1 MGRIAQTSLERKW
14 AAYKRARARFHRFRY
29 QADFYQKVGI
39 ALGFA
44 AITGLAAQIQ
54 IILPF
59 TPIPITFTTFAVLLT
74 GIALGSRWG
83 GISQTLYVGLG
94 VAGLPWFAGTSGGIE
109 VILGATGGYIIG
121 FIMAAMVV
129 GYYTE
134 TFSNELQIYHLGA
147 ILLCANFIVIYGVG
161 LPWFLGWLTVI
172 QGTPPSVMDLFAM
185 GFFPFILGDIFK
197 LVLVLPIANAIMPV
211 DTS

>member
-1 MGRIAQTSLERKW
+1 MGRIAQTSLERRST
-14 AAYKRARARFHRFRY
+14 AYKRARARFHRFRY
-29 QADFYQKVGI
+29 QADFYQKVGL

-74 GIALGSRWG
+74 GIALGARWG
-83 GISQTLYVGLG
+83 GISQTLYVGFG
-94 VAGLPWFAGTSGGIE
+94 VAGLPWFAGTRGGIE

-147 ILLCANFIVIYGVG
+147 ILLGANFIVIYGVG
-161 LPWFLGWLTVI
+161 LPWFFGWLTVI

-211 DTS
+211 DAS